1 MEKNMSY
8 DDIFIVI
15 KKNIKEVLDYT
26 EIGEI
31 DAQKSMKDYGADS
44 LEMVEIVSRSMQ
56 ELDIN
61 APRTEL
67 MKVNNIDGLVN
78 LFMKYS
84 K

>member
-1 MEKNMSY
+1 MSY